1 MGIPANPYRVPDAPR
16 VLPQPE
22 KRDDM
27 YNQFNVSPRMS
38 TDKAVSIPSPSMERE
53 SISRHAPTPEIV
65 RLVPTNSGV
74 IGGRRLLDEGDDRW
88 RLLAAV
94 EALVTM
100 MGDNDLAHDLLAVR
114 NMTSARIREQRGTI
128 LDYLG
133 NIYDGVSRKFADASA
148 SLDGYFAEIEQM
160 LNEMSED

>member
-1 MGIPANPYRVPDAPR
+1 MR
-16 VLPQPE
+16 Q
-22 KRDDM
+22 
-27 YNQFNVSPRMS
+27 
-38 TDKAVSIPSPSMERE
+38 
-53 SISRHAPTPEIV
+53 
-65 RLVPTNSGV
+65 VPTNSGV

-160 LNEMSED
+160 LNEIEE